1 MILARLKAALA
12 GLALFLLGLGGAWL
26 KGRSAGRSEARAG
39 EDRAYRETR
48 ERIDAVEDA
57 DALSDADVARRLR
70 QHAGQP
76 DRDL

>member
-1 MILARLKAALA
+1 MLFSRLKAALA
-12 GLALFLLGLGGAWL
+12 GLALLLLGLGGAWL

-48 ERIDAVEDA
+48 ERIDAVDNSA
-57 DALSDADVARRLR
+57 RLSDDDVTRRLR

-76 DRDL
+76 KRDL